1 MEILEACPHI
11 DKGGDQ
17 NAKVKDVVTMAKY
30 VSLSLEPS
38 LRNFHDVAKGP
49 DYIKLSTTQEWPQG
63 PLVYLTLFHEV
74 SGMEAAR
81 LS

>member
-11 DKGGDQ
+11 DKGGYQ
-17 NAKVKDVVTMAKY
+17 NTEVEDVMTVAKY
-30 VSLSLEPS
+30 ISLSLQPS
-38 LRNFHDVAKGP
+38 LWNFHDIAECSE
-49 DYIKLSTTQEWPQG
+49 YIKLPTTQEWPQR

-81 LS
+81 LC

>member
-1 MEILEACPHI
+1 MEILETCPHI
-11 DKGGDQ
+11 DKGGYK

-38 LRNFHDVAKGP
+38 LWNFHDVAKCP
-49 DYIKLSTTQEWPQG
+49 NHIKLSTTQEWPQG